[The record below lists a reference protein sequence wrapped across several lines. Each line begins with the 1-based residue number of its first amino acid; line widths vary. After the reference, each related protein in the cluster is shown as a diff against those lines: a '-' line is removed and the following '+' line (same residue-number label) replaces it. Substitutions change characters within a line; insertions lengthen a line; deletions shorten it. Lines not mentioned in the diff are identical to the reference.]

1 MQTFLPYSNFSASAR
16 VLDDKRLGKQRVECL
31 QILKALQ
38 PAEPCKKC
46 TGRGTLSMTMRTWPN
61 RSPFVTHQYQCPAC
75 MGVGS
80 KPRAWANHPA
90 TRMWRGYERALI
102 IYLEICVTEWKRRG
116 FEDTCWDKVKQ
127 DYCTDVRSRFM
138 NVPVPPWLGDER
150 LHASHRAALLYKLPS
165 HYSQFNWNETPKQDY
180 YWPV

>member
-1 MQTFLPYSNFSASAR
+1 MQTFLPYPDFSASAR

-31 QILKALQ
+31 QILNAMQ

-46 TGRGTLSMTMRTWPN
+46 KGTGVLSVGWTRESV
-61 RSPFVTHQYQCPAC
+61 RQSYQCPVC
-75 MGVGS
+75 MGTGV
-80 KPRAWANHPA
+80 KPRAWSNHPA
-90 TRMWRGYERALI
+90 TRMWRGYENALI
-102 IYLEICVTEWKRRG
+102 AYGQSMCDEWIARG
-116 FEDTCWDKVKQ
+116 NEDTCRDKLARYMIRTMTV
-127 DYCTDVRSRFM
+127 M
-138 NVPVPPWLGDER
+138 PPWLGDER

>member
-1 MQTFLPYSNFSASAR
+1 MQTFLPYPDFSASAR

-46 TGRGTLSMTMRTWPN
+46 KGTGVLSVGWTSESVRQ
-61 RSPFVTHQYQCPAC
+61 SYQCPAC
-75 MGVGS
+75 MGAGS

-90 TRMWRGYERALI
+90 TRMWRGYTNTLI
-102 IYLEICVTEWKRRG
+102 NYCWDMCDEWKRRG
-116 FEDTCWDKVKQ
+116 FDDSVAQTVAHYVQHGE
-127 DYCTDVRSRFM
+127 RSL
-138 NVPVPPWLGDER
+138 VPPWLGDER